1 MSETTLIVPDLY
13 RTNYAAASTEYSLAH
28 RQASMGDA
36 DTLGVAEINFLIAR
50 SRYMCRNNAVS
61 SSAQD
66 KYATKLGSI
75 KVTWNSPDGSK
86 HNIMQDLWDSWAEA
100 PMLDGFGNLDTW
112 QVACNHERFASGKAL
127 TRLHTVVND
136 HPIPLKL
143 QGIPAEY
150 WDINY
155 TGTDNPSL
163 NDNGLVTKYG
173 ITFQNTK
180 PLAYHFFKEGY
191 FSIKPL
197 PIKDLWKRE
206 IIDANDIINCFERKN
221 ANQWIGVPLLTSCL
235 LTIYALEDLCDA
247 TVKQQTNA
255 SGVSWIVS
263 SEGSALLRTPVGSVH
278 SVGNSASE
286 DPNKKTIF
294 RSSAGGVQYL
304 ATGEKM
310 QQVQSTDIGNN
321 LVPMIKS
328 ELELIASALN
338 MPYFEL
344 KGDTSGMDFSSIRAI
359 LIQWRNRIEF
369 IYNFITI
376 PTQMKPLTSRFQAYA
391 KLKYKVANAKPVF
404 NFPRWYGV
412 DDLKDYEAILFAVS
426 KGLMPIEEAWSLLG
440 FSKEQIM
447 ASKNTMTEMG
457 LLEYIM
463 KSNNPTPV
471 ATPTASTDTTVA

>member
-36 DTLGVAEINFLIAR
+36 DTLGVSEINFLIAR
-50 SRYMCRNNAVS
+50 SRYMTRNCAIA
-61 SSAQD
+61 SSAKD

-75 KVTWNSPDGSK
+75 KVNCIKPDG
-86 HNIMQDLWDSWAEA
+86 NIHTLAQDLFDSWAEN

-112 QVACNHERFASGKAL
+112 QVACNHERFDSGKAL
-127 TRLHTVVND
+127 TRLHTVVSD

-155 TGTDNPSL
+155 TGMDNPSL

-221 ANQWIGVPLLTSCL
+221 ANQWIGVPLLSSCL

-247 TVKQQTNA
+247 TIKQQTNA

-328 ELELIASALN
+328 ELELIAAALN

-369 IYNFITI
+369 LYQMVII
-376 PTQMKPLTSRFQAYA
+376 PTQMKPLTDRFLSYA
-391 KLKYKVANAKPVF
+391 KLKYKVANVKCTYQL
-404 NFPRWYGV
+404 PRWYGV
-412 DDLKDYEAILFAVS
+412 DDQGDAQADLLEVMNGFTPIQAIWAER
-426 KGLMPIEEAWSLLG
+426 GY
-440 FSKEQIM
+440 SKEQIDSSLKM
-447 ASKNTMTEMG
+447 LKETGLWDYVMKN
-457 LLEYIM
+457 
-463 KSNNPTPV
+463 NNPAPAVTPV
-471 ATPTASTDTTVA
+471 ASPETPVA

>member
-1 MSETTLIVPDLY
+1 MTDTTFIVADLY
-13 RTNYAAASTEYSLAH
+13 QSNYAAASTEYSLAH
-28 RQASMGDA
+28 RQAGIGDA
-36 DTLGVAEINFLIAR
+36 DTLGVSEILFLTAR
-50 SRYMCRNNAVS
+50 SRYMCRNNAVA

-75 KVTWNSPDGSK
+75 KVTWSSPDGSK
-86 HNIMQDLWDSWAEA
+86 HNIMQELWDSWAEN

-163 NDNGLVTKYG
+163 NQNSLVTKYG

-191 FSIKPL
+191 CSIKPL
-197 PIKDLWKRE
+197 PIKDSWKRE

-221 ANQWIGVPLLTSCL
+221 ANQWIGIPLLSSCL

-247 TVKQQTNA
+247 TIKQQTNA
-255 SGVSWIVS
+255 SAVSWIVS
-263 SEGSALLRTPVGSVH
+263 SDGSPLLRTPVGSVAIQGATDAND
-278 SVGNSASE
+278 V
-286 DPNKKTIF
+286 NKKTIF
-294 RSSAGGVQYL
+294 RSASGNVHYL
-304 ATGEKM
+304 ATGERLE
-310 QQVQSTDIGNN
+310 QVQSTDIGNN

-328 ELELIASALN
+328 ELELVASALN

-359 LIQWRNRIEF
+359 LIQWRNRVEF
-369 IYNFITI
+369 IYNMITI
-376 PTQMKPLTSRFQAYA
+376 PTQMKPLTTRFQAYA
-391 KLKYKVANAKPVF
+391 KLKYKVANAKPTYQL
-404 NFPRWYGV
+404 PRWYGV
-412 DDLKDYEAILFAVS
+412 DDLKDSQADLLEVMSGQTTMQAIWAERGTSREEIEASMKAL
-426 KGLMPIEEAWSLLG
+426 K
-440 FSKEQIM
+440 
-447 ASKNTMTEMG
+447 EMG
-457 LLEYIM
+457 LWEYVM
-463 KSNNPTPV
+463 KSNNPTIV
-471 ATPTASTDTTVA
+471 DTAAPSTDTTTE

>member
-1 MSETTLIVPDLY
+1 MTDTTIIVPDLY
-13 RTNYAAASTEYSLAH
+13 QSNYAAASTEYSLAH
-28 RQASMGDA
+28 RQASIGDA
-36 DTLGVAEINFLIAR
+36 DTLGVAEISFLTAR
-50 SRYMCRNNAVS
+50 SRYMCRNNAVA

-75 KVTWNSPDGSK
+75 KVTWSSPNGSK
-86 HNIMQDLWDSWAEA
+86 HNIMQDLWDSWAEN

-127 TRLHTVVND
+127 TRLHTVVNE

-163 NDNGLVTKYG
+163 NSNGLVTKYG

-197 PIKDLWKRE
+197 PIKDGWKRE

-221 ANQWIGVPLLTSCL
+221 ANQWIGVPLLSSCL

-247 TVKQQTNA
+247 TIKQQTNA
-255 SGVSWIVS
+255 SAVSWIVS
-263 SEGSALLRTPVGSVH
+263 SEGYNLLRSPVGSV
-278 SVGNSASE
+278 SVQGAT
-286 DPNKKTIF
+286 DAADANKKTIF
-294 RSSAGGVQYL
+294 RSASGNVHYL
-304 ATGEKM
+304 ATGERLE
-310 QQVQSTDIGNN
+310 QVQSTDIGNN

-328 ELELIASALN
+328 ELELIAAALN

-376 PTQMKPLTSRFQAYA
+376 PTQMKPLVNRFQAYA
-391 KLKYKVANAKPVF
+391 KLKYKVANAKP
-404 NFPRWYGV
+404 NFILPRWYGV
-412 DDLKDYEAILFAVS
+412 DDLKDCQADLLEVASGFT
-426 KGLMPIEEAWSLLG
+426 PIEQVWAERG
-440 FSKEQIM
+440 YTREQIE
-447 ASKNTMTEMG
+447 ASMKAMKDTG
-457 LLEYIM
+457 LWDYIM
-463 KSNNPTPV
+463 KSNNSTPV
-471 ATPTASTDTTVA
+471 DTAEPSTDTTTV

>member
-1 MSETTLIVPDLY
+1 MTDTTFLVQDLY
-13 RTNYAAASTEYSLAH
+13 QTNYAAASTEYSLAH
-28 RQASMGDA
+28 RQASIGDV
-36 DTLGVAEINFLIAR
+36 DTLGVSEVLFLIAR
-50 SRYMCRNNAVS
+50 SRYMCRNNAVA

-66 KYATKLGSI
+66 KYSTKLGSI

-86 HNIMQDLWDSWAEA
+86 HDIMQDLWDSWADN

-127 TRLHTVVND
+127 TRLHTVDND

-155 TGTDNPSL
+155 TGMDNPSL
-163 NDNGLVTKYG
+163 NSKSLVTKYG

-221 ANQWIGVPLLTSCL
+221 ANQWIGIPLLTSCL
-235 LTIYALEDLCDA
+235 ITIYALEDLCDA
-247 TVKQQTNA
+247 TIKQQTNA
-255 SGVSWIVS
+255 SAVSWIVS
-263 SEGSALLRTPVGSVH
+263 SEGSSLLRTPVGSV
-278 SVGNSASE
+278 SVQGKKDLN
-286 DPNKKTIF
+286 DPDKQTIF
-294 RSSAGGVQYL
+294 RSASGNVHYL
-304 ATGEKM
+304 ATGERLE
-310 QQVQSTDIGNN
+310 QVQSTDIGNN

-328 ELELIASALN
+328 ELELVAAALN

-369 IYNFITI
+369 IYNMITI
-376 PTQMKPLTSRFQAYA
+376 PTQMKPLVTRFQAYA
-391 KLKYKVANAKPVF
+391 KLKYKVANAKPSF
-404 NFPRWYGV
+404 ILPRWYGV
-412 DDLKDYEAILFAVS
+412 DDLKDAQADLLEIASGFT
-426 KGLMPIEEAWSLLG
+426 PIDQIWAERG
-440 FSKEQIM
+440 YTREQIE
-447 ASKNTMTEMG
+447 ASISTMKEMG
-457 LLEYIM
+457 LYELLM
-463 KSNNPTPV
+463 QANS
-471 ATPTASTDTTVA
+471 TAKPSSQDAVETTAAP

>member
-1 MSETTLIVPDLY
+1 MTETTLIVPDLY

-36 DTLGVAEINFLIAR
+36 DTLGVSEINFLISR

-66 KYATKLGSI
+66 KYATKLGSG

-86 HNIMQDLWDSWAEA
+86 HNIMQDLWDSWAEN

-112 QVACNHERFASGKAL
+112 QVACNHERFAAGKAI
-127 TRLHTVVND
+127 TRLHTIVSD

-163 NDNGLVTKYG
+163 NSNGLVTKYG

-221 ANQWIGVPLLTSCL
+221 ANQWIGIPLLTSCL

-247 TVKQQTNA
+247 TIKQQTNA

-294 RSSAGGVQYL
+294 RNSAGGVQYL

-328 ELELIASALN
+328 ELELIAAALN

-376 PTQMKPLTSRFQAYA
+376 PTQMKPLVNRFQAYA
-391 KLKYKVANAKPVF
+391 KLKYKVANAKP
-404 NFPRWYGV
+404 NFILPRWYGV
-412 DDLKDYEAILFAVS
+412 DDLKDCQADLLEVASGFT
-426 KGLMPIEEAWSLLG
+426 PIEQVWAERG
-440 FSKEQIM
+440 YTREQIE
-447 ASKNTMTEMG
+447 ASMKVMKETG
-457 LLEYIM
+457 LWEYLM
-463 KSNNPTPV
+463 KSNNPV
-471 ATPTASTDTTVA
+471 KKEDTTDSPTTSEV

>member
-1 MSETTLIVPDLY
+1 MTDTTFIVQDLY
-13 RTNYAAASTEYSLAH
+13 QTNYAAASTEYSLAH
-28 RQASMGDA
+28 RQASIGDA
-36 DTLGVAEINFLIAR
+36 DTLGVSEILFLIAR
-50 SRYMCRNNAVS
+50 SRYMCRNNAVA

-86 HNIMQDLWDSWAEA
+86 HDIMQDLWDSWADN

-127 TRLHTVVND
+127 TRLHTVVTE

-155 TGTDNPSL
+155 TGMDNPNL
-163 NDNGLVTKYG
+163 NQNGLVTKYG

-191 FSIKPL
+191 FSIKPA
-197 PIKDLWKRE
+197 PIKDGWKRE

-235 LTIYALEDLCDA
+235 ITIYALEDLCDA
-247 TVKQQTNA
+247 TIKQQTNA
-255 SGVSWIVS
+255 SAVSWIVS
-263 SEGSALLRTPVGSVH
+263 SEGSSLLRTPVGSV
-278 SVGNSASE
+278 SVQGKKDLN
-286 DPNKKTIF
+286 DPDKQTIF
-294 RSSAGGVQYL
+294 RSASGNVHYL
-304 ATGEKM
+304 ATGERLE
-310 QQVQSTDIGNN
+310 QVQSTDIGNN

-328 ELELIASALN
+328 ELELVAAALN

-369 IYNFITI
+369 IYNMITI
-376 PTQMKPLTSRFQAYA
+376 PTQMKPLVNRFQSYA
-391 KLKYKVANAKPVF
+391 KLKYKVANAKPSF
-404 NFPRWYGV
+404 ILPRWYGV
-412 DDLKDYEAILFAVS
+412 DDLKDAQADLLEIASGFT
-426 KGLMPIEEAWSLLG
+426 PIDQIWAERG
-440 FSKEQIM
+440 YTREQIE
-447 ASKNTMTEMG
+447 ASIATMKEMG
-457 LLEYIM
+457 LYELLMQANSTAKPSSQEA
-463 KSNNPTPV
+463 V
-471 ATPTASTDTTVA
+471 ATTAAP